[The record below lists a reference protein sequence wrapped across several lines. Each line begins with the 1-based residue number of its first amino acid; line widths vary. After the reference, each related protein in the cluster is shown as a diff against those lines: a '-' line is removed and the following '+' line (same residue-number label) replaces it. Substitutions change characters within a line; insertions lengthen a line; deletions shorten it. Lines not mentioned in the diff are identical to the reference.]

1 MNTML
6 SSPKLRKQVARAPL
20 EAVLALAEHVAAML
34 RVAEGLLTARRA
46 VRLDGIERHVGHL
59 CASALDLPAEQG
71 REARTRLI
79 LLALHLDRVR
89 GHLAPR

>member
-1 MNTML
+1 MNSMPFP
-6 SSPKLRKQVARAPL
+6 PKPPEQSVRAPL
-20 EAVLALAEHVAAML
+20 EAVLALAEHVAGML
-34 RVAEGLLTARRA
+34 RVAEGLLTTRRA
-46 VRLDGIERHVGHL
+46 VRLDGIDRHVGRL
-59 CASALDLPAEQG
+59 CASALDLPVEQG